1 MILVREDA
9 DLAKKINKSV
19 FPGLQGGPHMN
30 NIAAKAIAFGEALQ
44 PSFKTY
50 CEQILKNAKAM
61 EAVFK
66 KEGVRMI
73 GGGTSNHLILADVSA
88 LGVTGKE
95 AETVLD
101 EVGITLNKNMIP
113 DEPRTA
119 LDPSGIRFGTP
130 AMTTRGM
137 KETEATR
144 LAEIMIETMKQKD
157 DVEVKGAL
165 RAEVMAMCNA
175 FPVPEKFI

>member
-1 MILVREDA
+1 
-9 DLAKKINKSV
+9 
-19 FPGLQGGPHMN
+19 MN
-30 NIAAKAIAFGEALQ
+30 NIAAKAVAFGEALDS
-44 PSFKTY
+44 SFKDY
-50 CEQILKNAKAM
+50 AAQILKNAKAM

-73 GGGTSNHLILADVSA
+73 GGGTSNHLILADVSG
-88 LGVTGKE
+88 LGLTGQE
-95 AETVLD
+95 AETALD

-130 AMTTRGM
+130 AMATRGM
-137 KETEATR
+137 GETEATR
-144 LAEIMIETMKQKD
+144 LAEIMIETMRHRD
-157 DVEVKGAL
+157 DSSKKTVLKTEVA
-165 RAEVMAMCNA
+165 AICNA